1 MKEILQEVYELKG
14 KYRECQLEF
23 YKIFNQRYKTLL
35 NKQFTVMIRD
45 LEHEMKYLLASSV
58 IYKTGRVEINASPR
72 YSYSNSRKE
81 PVFIEQ
87 RPLVHY
93 KHSSN
98 DDINFFD
105 YENDVNKNDDLTR
118 KESSA
123 KKHTPYVYLSE
134 LRNFPKAIDQVKLDI
149 FFKYLREIMIFKKT
163 VWPCFDQEY
172 RYSRNNNIDS
182 YKANESNTKVGNIF
196 IDINDQSF
204 NLAKIKERN
213 LDESIK
219 AEELMDF
226 RSDENDRKAP
236 DYSNHLQAMVG
247 LMIEHYDPLIAMLDK
262 LEANKKKLQH
272 TTDIFLAGIQQYTT
286 PFKVAQKLKE

>member
-1 MKEILQEVYELKG
+1 MKEILQEVYDLKG

-35 NKQFTVMIRD
+35 NKQYTSMIKN
-45 LEHEMKYLLASSV
+45 LEREMKYLLASSV

-105 YENDVNKNDDLTR
+105 EENDINKNDDLTR
-118 KESSA
+118 KESSS

-163 VWPCFDQEY
+163 IWPCFDQEY
-172 RYSRNNNIDS
+172 RYHRNNNLEA
-182 YKANESNTKVGNIF
+182 YKKDESNTQVGSIF
-196 IDINDQSF
+196 IDINDKSF
-204 NLAKIKERN
+204 HLAKISEGS
-213 LDESIK
+213 LDENIE
-219 AEELMDF
+219 AGELMNF
-226 RSDENDRKAP
+226 RGDANDRKDP
-236 DYSNHLQAMVG
+236 EYSNHYQRMVG
-247 LMIEHYDPLIAMLDK
+247 LMIEHYDPLIATLDK
-262 LEANKKKLQH
+262 IEANKKKLRQ
-272 TTDIFLAGIQQYTT
+272 TTDTFLAGIQQYTI
-286 PFKVAQKLKE
+286 PFKVAQKLKD